1 MSGGLVLRLKP
12 FEKFIVNGVVMQNGD
27 RRSTLTIRSDGAS
40 VLRMRDAIH
49 PDEVDTPVKR
59 LCYITQLIVAGA
71 REPEEAVAELLPGLT
86 EIDRAFGHQPISER
100 IERVRGLIDEKN
112 YYLALRELRN
122 LLPIEAIL
130 LDHEPGAFRKTA

>member
-1 MSGGLVLRLKP
+1 
-12 FEKFIVNGVVMQNGD
+12 
-27 RRSTLTIRSDGAS
+27 SDGAS

-59 LCYITQLIVAGA
+59 LCYITQLIVAGGRA
-71 REPEEAVAELLPGLT
+71 PAEDGAQRQPRHPAIEPAVGQKPNN
-86 EIDRAFGHQPISER
+86 ER